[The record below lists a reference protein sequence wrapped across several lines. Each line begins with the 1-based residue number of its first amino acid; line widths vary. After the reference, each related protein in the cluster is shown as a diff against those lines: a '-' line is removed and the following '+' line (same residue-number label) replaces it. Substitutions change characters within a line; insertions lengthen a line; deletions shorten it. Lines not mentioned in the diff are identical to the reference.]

1 MDMNVV
7 SLIGR
12 LTNDVEAKSAGKTQ
26 VANFTVAVQGYKE
39 KVDFINCVAWGGWA
53 TNLAKYGKKG
63 MRVSVVGS
71 ISTNTYQKDSGET
84 VYQTNVNVREIIL
97 LETRAKNDNENETA
111 EEVIGGSAEEE
122 APF

>member
-1 MDMNVV
+1 MDLNVV

-71 ISTNTYQKDSGET
+71 ISTNSYKKDNGET
-84 VYQTNVNVREIIL
+84 VYQTNVNVREVVL
-97 LETRAKNDNENETA
+97 LETRTKGDTA
-111 EEVIGGSAEEE
+111 EEVIGETTEE